1 MGNNSIRLTVETMSA
16 WRSGLKHIKERKAKL
31 DERNRRS
38 QKRNNIEK
46 RNSRSSF
53 NNNKY

>member
-1 MGNNSIRLTVETMSA
+1 MGSNSIRLTVETMSA
-16 WRSGLKHIKERKAKL
+16 WRSGLKHIKEAKAKQ
-31 DERNRRS
+31 DEWKRRK

-46 RNSRSSF
+46 QNSKGSF

>member
-31 DERNRRS
+31 DERNRRN

>member
-1 MGNNSIRLTVETMSA
+1 MSVNSIRQTVSVMSN
-16 WRSGLKHIKERKAKL
+16 WRSDLKHIKERKAKL
-31 DERNRRS
+31 DERNRRN

>member
-1 MGNNSIRLTVETMSA
+1 MGSNSIRQTVETMSA

-53 NNNKY
+53 NNIKY

>member
-1 MGNNSIRLTVETMSA
+1 MSVHSIRQTVSVMSN
-16 WRSGLKHIKERKAKL
+16 WRSDLKHIKEAKAKQ
-31 DERNRRS
+31 DEWKRRK

-46 RNSRSSF
+46 QNSKGSF

>member
-1 MGNNSIRLTVETMSA
+1 MGSNSIRLTVATMSN
-16 WRSGLKHIKERKAKL
+16 WRSDLKHIKEAKVKQDEWKRRK
-31 DERNRRS
+31 

-46 RNSRSSF
+46 QNSKGSF

>member
-1 MGNNSIRLTVETMSA
+1 MGNNSIRQTVSVMSA
-16 WRSGLKHIKERKAKL
+16 WRNDLSHIKEAKAKA
-31 DERNRRS
+31 DERRRRK

-46 RNSRSSF
+46 QNSKGSF

>member
-1 MGNNSIRLTVETMSA
+1 MGNNSMRLTVETMSA

>member
-1 MGNNSIRLTVETMSA
+1 MGSNSIRLTVETMSA
-16 WRSGLKHIKERKAKL
+16 WRSGLKHIKEKKAKL

>member
-1 MGNNSIRLTVETMSA
+1 MSVNSIRQTVSVMSN
-16 WRSGLKHIKERKAKL
+16 WRSDLKHIKERKAKL
-31 DERNRRS
+31 DERNRRN
-38 QKRNNIEK
+38 QKRNNIEE

>member
-1 MGNNSIRLTVETMSA
+1 MSVNSIRQTVTTMSA
-16 WRSGLKHIKERKAKL
+16 WRSGLKHIKEAKAKA
-31 DERNRRS
+31 DEWKRRK

-46 RNSRSSF
+46 QKSKGSF

>member
-1 MGNNSIRLTVETMSA
+1 MGSNSIRQTVETMSA